1 MPLRMKAERPTL
13 TIPVEAD
20 PTTNLCWKLEQTDR
34 LIAWEI
40 LQRAMK
46 ADYAPIDP
54 ADLADLI
61 GSDKGVGHRI
71 IQNIQQTL
79 DAQL

>member
-1 MPLRMKAERPTL
+1 MPLRMNVEQPIL
-13 TIPVEAD
+13 TIPAEAD
-20 PTTNLCWKLEQTDR
+20 PTTNLGWKLEQTDR

-46 ADYAPIDP
+46 ADYTPIAP

-61 GSDKGVGHRI
+61 GSDKGMGHRI
-71 IQNIQQTL
+71 IHNIQQTL
-79 DAQL
+79 DAKL